1 VSDLFRLQFL
11 IEGLYKG
18 RVVASISCCFSPKFW
33 DKVIVYNRDKIIPSR
48 GIGAETPKSPLGLT
62 SSKVSMN
69 IVHCFF
75 KDQEVRF
82 VDGNPVANDVA
93 AVLGYKDPANAVNRI
108 VKPKNKGVCDLQTPG
123 GIQSVAVLKEAGIY
137 QLIFSSKLA
146 GAEEFQDW
154 VFEDVL
160 PSIRKTGSYSLNKPK
175 KEQNALLKEKIRTFQ
190 VNTPAQIDAA
200 RDEAEKVEQMAYQ
213 AANKGAEEIELI
225 AKCHF
230 VHAISCHPKGMTFE
244 QYLPH
249 WLRSMSDRTDIYPR
263 EVLEEMTIKAG
274 KPLKVQGKIL
284 KHGYSYVWI

>member
-1 VSDLFRLQFL
+1 
-11 IEGLYKG
+11 
-18 RVVASISCCFSPKFW
+18 
-33 DKVIVYNRDKIIPSR
+33 VYNRDKIIPSR

-108 VKPKNKGVCDLQTPG
+108 VKSKNKGVCDLQTPG

-190 VNTPAQIDAA
+190 VDTPAQIAA
-200 RDEAEKVEQMAYQ
+200 RMDEVTEVRRMAHQ
-213 AANKGAEEIELI
+213 VMDKGIEEVELI

-230 VHAISCHPKGMTFE
+230 AGAIRMHPKGLTFE

-249 WLRSMSDRTDIYPR
+249 WLYSMNERTDIYPR

-274 KPLKVQGKIL
+274 KPIAYQGKIL
-284 KHGYSYVWI
+284 EHGYSHVWIEA

>member
-1 VSDLFRLQFL
+1 
-11 IEGLYKG
+11 
-18 RVVASISCCFSPKFW
+18 
-33 DKVIVYNRDKIIPSR
+33 
-48 GIGAETPKSPLGLT
+48 
-62 SSKVSMN
+62 MN

-75 KDQEVRF
+75 KDREIRF

-93 AVLGYKDPANAVNRI
+93 AVLGYADPAKTISTKVS
-108 VKPKNKGVCDLQTPG
+108 KKNKGVADLVTPG

-190 VNTPAQIDAA
+190 VDTPAQIAA
-200 RDEAEKVEQMAYQ
+200 RMDEVTEVRRMAHQ
-213 AANKGAEEIELI
+213 VMDKGIEEVELI

-230 VHAISCHPKGMTFE
+230 AGAIRMHPKGLTFE

-249 WLRSMSDRTDIYPR
+249 WLYSMNERTDIYPR

-274 KPLKVQGKIL
+274 KPIAYQGKIL
-284 KHGYSYVWI
+284 EHGYSHVWIEA

>member
-1 VSDLFRLQFL
+1 
-11 IEGLYKG
+11 
-18 RVVASISCCFSPKFW
+18 
-33 DKVIVYNRDKIIPSR
+33 
-48 GIGAETPKSPLGLT
+48 
-62 SSKVSMN
+62 MN

-75 KDQEVRF
+75 KDREIRF

-93 AVLGYKDPANAVNRI
+93 AVLGYADPAKTISTKVS
-108 VKPKNKGVCDLQTPG
+108 KKNKGVADLVTPG

-190 VNTPAQIDAA
+190 VDTPAQIAA
-200 RDEAEKVEQMAYQ
+200 RLDEVAEVRRMVHQVQVAD
-213 AANKGAEEIELI
+213 KGIEEVELI
-225 AKCHF
+225 AKCYFAGAMPH
-230 VHAISCHPKGMTFE
+230 HPKGLTFE

-249 WLRSMSDRTDIYPR
+249 WLHSMSDRTDIYPR